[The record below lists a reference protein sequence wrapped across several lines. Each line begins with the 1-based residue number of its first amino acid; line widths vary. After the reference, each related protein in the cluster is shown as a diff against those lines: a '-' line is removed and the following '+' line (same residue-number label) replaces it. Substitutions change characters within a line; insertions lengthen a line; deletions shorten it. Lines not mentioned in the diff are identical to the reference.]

1 MTKSNVTVA
10 EIPVLNSSG
19 GGLGYY
25 CAGRHCT
32 VKDKCHRYTSGVAQQ
47 NAVFDEYDTLML
59 SEKERTCKYFV
70 NVKKANQIGD

>member
-1 MTKSNVTVA
+1 MTKSNVTVV
-10 EIPVLNSSG
+10 EVPVLNSSG

-59 SEKERTCKYFV
+59 SEESCKYFV
-70 NVKKANQIGD
+70 HVKKANQIVD